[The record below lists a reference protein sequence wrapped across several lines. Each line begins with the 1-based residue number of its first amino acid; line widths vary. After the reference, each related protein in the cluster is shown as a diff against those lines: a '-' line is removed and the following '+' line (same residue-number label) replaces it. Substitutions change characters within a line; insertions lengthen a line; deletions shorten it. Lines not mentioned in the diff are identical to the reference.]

1 MFTICS
7 KIHNWNME
15 LRLDSS
21 NLLFHPAVILLA
33 EPQFING
40 IDKCKMTVLQLN
52 NIKFTQTQ
60 FVACNSLRVA

>member
-21 NLLFHPAVILLA
+21 NLLFHPAVVLLA

-52 NIKFTQTQ
+52 NIKFAQTLL
-60 FVACNSLRVA
+60 VACNRLLIS